1 MLAESP
7 REGEPQ
13 VSSIYARKQ
22 TEVPS
27 HGFTLLVRGASSDQ
41 NMSSHEPMLTEH
53 QGDPVTWSK
62 DPGQGLVPALP
73 QLHQVALSKSRSY
86 SEFYFLSHNVE
97 RWDKLLIVPSN
108 SNTWTFQGA
117 NGSWM
122 VHW

>member
-41 NMSSHEPMLTEH
+41 DMSSHEPMLTEH
-53 QGDPVTWSK
+53 QG

-117 NGSWM
+117 NGS
-122 VHW
+122 